1 LKADG
6 MAAWDAP
13 PNAGAYGAALS
24 SSGRRLATTTNE
36 LWRITEGYRKPS
48 SELPP

>member
-1 LKADG
+1 
-6 MAAWDAP
+6 
-13 PNAGAYGAALS
+13 
-24 SSGRRLATTTNE
+24 LATTTNE